1 MRSEHRAGTNARSV
15 VRGGAVGLALVLAL
29 AGCGGEGVTL
39 PTVTR
44 SDGTVITPSISVP
57 SRTGDQ
63 STEEAEA
70 TTDAPEPTTEEPQ
83 PTTEEPEP
91 TTEEPQATTE
101 EPEPTTEASPEAAGQ
116 PDAADDAGQPA
127 WVWWLLGLLA
137 LGLVLVFAV
146 LVPRSRRRREWDEEF
161 ASAEREAAWFA
172 RDLLPRLWMA
182 ATPDLW
188 AGGWQVSA
196 DRVLANEDQ
205 LTRLEASAPD
215 DQRRSRA
222 LSLRDG
228 VRSARRGVE
237 QAVASPGVG
246 ASADDLRFLAHQLEA
261 SLGQG
266 GMPPSTGQV

>member
-1 MRSEHRAGTNARSV
+1 M
-15 VRGGAVGLALVLAL
+15 
-29 AGCGGEGVTL
+29 
-39 PTVTR
+39 
-44 SDGTVITPSISVP
+44 
-57 SRTGDQ
+57 
-63 STEEAEA
+63 
-70 TTDAPEPTTEEPQ
+70 
-83 PTTEEPEP
+83 
-91 TTEEPQATTE
+91 
-101 EPEPTTEASPEAAGQ
+101 
-116 PDAADDAGQPA
+116 
-127 WVWWLLGLLA
+127 
-137 LGLVLVFAV
+137 LVFAV

-215 DQRRSRA
+215 DQRRARA

-228 VRSARRGVE
+228 VRSTRRGVE

>member
-29 AGCGGEGVTL
+29 AGCGGEGITL

-44 SDGTVITPSISVP
+44 SDGTVVTPSISVP
-57 SRTGDQ
+57 SRTGGQ
-63 STEEAEA
+63 STEEPEA
-70 TTDAPEPTTEEPQ
+70 TTEEPEPTTEEPQ
-83 PTTEEPEP
+83 PTTE
-91 TTEEPQATTE
+91 
-101 EPEPTTEASPEAAGQ
+101 PEPTTEASPEAAEQ

-127 WVWWLLGLLA
+127 WVWWLLGLAA
-137 LGLVLVFAV
+137 LGLLLVFAV
-146 LVPRSRRRREWDEEF
+146 LMPRSRRRREWDEEF

-246 ASADDLRFLAHQLEA
+246 ASADDLRYLAHQLEA
-261 SLGQG
+261 SLGQS
-266 GMPPSTGQV
+266 GMPPTAPSSGPV